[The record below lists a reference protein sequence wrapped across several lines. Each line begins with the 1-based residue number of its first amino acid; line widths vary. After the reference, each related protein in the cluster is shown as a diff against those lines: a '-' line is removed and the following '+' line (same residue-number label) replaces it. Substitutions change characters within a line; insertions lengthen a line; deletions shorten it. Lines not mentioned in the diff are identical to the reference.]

1 MTVLDII
8 GNKEVVTEIGS
19 TVRSV
24 IDDLFGWLP
33 NRKSE
38 NELKQ
43 KELEVKQVLSE
54 ELNKLNV
61 RELDLKQ
68 AAMESEAKLR
78 EVEFSLRVAVLTS
91 KAGQFIVYGF
101 GGVTLL
107 QLILIYLVYPFLPS
121 MPVLTIPMEQW
132 ALLFGVLG
140 MEKFA
145 DLKMRTA
152 NKTGG
157 VK

>member
-1 MTVLDII
+1 MTIL
-8 GNKEVVTEIGS
+8 ELLGS
-19 TVRSV
+19 GEFVKQAGETVRSV
-24 IDDLFGWLP
+24 VDGLFGWIP
-33 NRKSE
+33 NKRSE
-38 NELKQ
+38 EETKR
-43 KELEVKQVLSE
+43 KELEVRQALAD
-54 ELNKLNV
+54 LDNKLKD
-61 RELDLKQ
+61 RELTIKQ
-68 AAMESEAKLR
+68 YAMEVEAKLR

-152 NKTGG
+152 NKQEGT
-157 VK
+157 K

>member
-1 MTVLDII
+1 MTII
-8 GNKEVVTEIGS
+8 ELLANGDLVKEAGS

-24 IDDLFGWLP
+24 IDGLFGWLP

-38 NELKQ
+38 EETKRKQLEVQQAMADLDNKLRDHELTIKQ
-43 KELEVKQVLSE
+43 YGVELEGK
-54 ELNKLNV
+54 V
-61 RELDLKQ
+61 REL
-68 AAMESEAKLR
+68 
-78 EVEFSLRVAVLTS
+78 EFQLRVAVLTS

-107 QLILIYLVYPFLPS
+107 QLILIYGVHPFFPS
-121 MPVLTIPMEQW
+121 MPTLTIPVEQW

-152 NKTGG
+152 GTKEI